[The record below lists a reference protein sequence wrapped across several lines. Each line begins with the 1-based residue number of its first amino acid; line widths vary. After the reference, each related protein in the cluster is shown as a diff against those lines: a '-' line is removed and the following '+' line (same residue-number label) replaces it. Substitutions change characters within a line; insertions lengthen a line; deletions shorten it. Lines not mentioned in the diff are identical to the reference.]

1 MSSRRQLDDRMVDAL
16 AALAAEAAPPPMSA
30 AARDAQIA
38 AAMREA
44 ARAPVGRA
52 PAGWARAGYALSAAA
67 AVFLGLF
74 AVREWTREPAPV
86 RSAQEMV
93 LPTGDRVLT
102 SPSASLRFA
111 DLTAETRDVEL
122 FHGEALFDVRPLAQG
137 QSFRVR
143 AAELEV
149 EVTGTVFSVELTEDD
164 ALVRVYEGHVR
175 VRSRDTVL
183 ASLRAGERY
192 SARHGAGIGVDD
204 AALAADGRRAAQRR
218 AAAPASPGSPQPVP
232 QDVPA
237 LNVPA
242 PVESPPI
249 ALPEGSLPERAISE
263 RAISER
269 AISER
274 AISERAISERDGEG
288 ASLPGAR
295 RSEASTAQ
303 RSESGHLSAPPRERS
318 GDPRE
323 TREMVAELEE
333 EVENEPSIGAAEVV
347 ALLGARRFADALEAS
362 RRGASRSG
370 EPRFRIFEAQ
380 ALEGLGRAEDAADTL
395 DAIAQDTSGG
405 VRAEAAY
412 RAASL
417 RWRALHDPRGTVRS
431 LASTSFDGTAFEER
445 ALGLRALALEA
456 VGDRA
461 EASQAAERYLER
473 YPSGGLADDLREAL
487 AR

>member
-1 MSSRRQLDDRMVDAL
+1 MVDAL

-52 PAGWARAGYALSAAA
+52 PAGWARADYALSAAA

-274 AISERAISERDGEG
+274 AISERAISERAISERDGEG

-380 ALEGLGRAEDAADTL
+380 ALEGLGRAE
-395 DAIAQDTSGG
+395 
-405 VRAEAAY
+405 AAY

>member
-269 AISER
+269 
-274 AISERAISERDGEG
+274 DGEG

>member
-1 MSSRRQLDDRMVDAL
+1 MVDAL

-274 AISERAISERDGEG
+274 AISERAISERAISERAISERDGEG

>member
-1 MSSRRQLDDRMVDAL
+1 MVDAL

-269 AISER
+269 
-274 AISERAISERDGEG
+274 DGEG

>member
-1 MSSRRQLDDRMVDAL
+1 MVDAL
-16 AALAAEAAPPPMSA
+16 AALAAEAEPPPMSA

-67 AVFLGLF
+67 AVFFGLF
-74 AVREWTREPAPV
+74 AVREWTREPSPV
-86 RSAQEMV
+86 RTAQEMV

-249 ALPEGSLPERAISE
+249 ALPEGSHPERAIPE
-263 RAISER
+263 RAIP
-269 AISER
+269 
-274 AISERAISERDGEG
+274 ERDGEG
-288 ASLPGAR
+288 ASLPAAR

-303 RSESGHLSAPPRERS
+303 RSESGHLSVPPRERS

-323 TREMVAELEE
+323 TRETVAEREE
-333 EVENEPSIGAAEVV
+333 EVEDEPSIGTAEVV

-456 VGDRA
+456 LGDRA

>member
-16 AALAAEAAPPPMSA
+16 AALAAEAEPPPMSA

-67 AVFLGLF
+67 AVFFGLF
-74 AVREWTREPAPV
+74 AVREWTREPSPV
-86 RSAQEMV
+86 RTAQEMV

-218 AAAPASPGSPQPVP
+218 AAAPSSPGSPQPVP
-232 QDVPA
+232 QDVPALNVPA

-249 ALPEGSLPERAISE
+249 ALPEGSLPERAIPE
-263 RAISER
+263 RAIP
-269 AISER
+269 
-274 AISERAISERDGEG
+274 ERDGEG
-288 ASLPGAR
+288 ASLPAAR

-303 RSESGHLSAPPRERS
+303 RSESGHLSVPPRERS

-323 TREMVAELEE
+323 TRETVAEREE
-333 EVENEPSIGAAEVV
+333 EVEDEPSIGTAEVV

-456 VGDRA
+456 LGDRA